1 MTKLL
6 HAIWRVIKF
15 PFVLL
20 FNVIAFP
27 YRALRRI
34 RQFLN
39 EEPPEDR
46 PLIDTFSSLATEAE
60 TRASLWEHVDA
71 LRGHL
76 LRIVIGLAAGV
87 GISFLFTRPLA
98 VLLAA
103 PLKDTALLGTIEVTE
118 SISVFMR
125 IALISGVILALPY
138 IAFELWLFAAPGL
151 NPRERKIGLIGI
163 PLATLFFVGGVTF
176 TYFIMPA
183 AIGAMEAFN
192 QYMGFSTNWRPNS
205 YYGFVTGLMFWLGLF
220 FEFPLVIYVL
230 TSMGFVKPRVLSQQ
244 WRLAIV
250 IISIFAAAI
259 TPTIDPVNM
268 GLVMLP
274 MTLLYF
280 VSIGLSHIAYAGR
293 RKADSSQRLAEERQS
308 APQEKTSV

>member
-1 MTKLL
+1 MNNFFKSL
-6 HAIWRVIKF
+6 WRVITF
-15 PFVLL
+15 PFTLI
-20 FNVIAFP
+20 FNIIAFP
-27 YRALRRI
+27 FRGLRRI
-34 RQFLN
+34 GHFLN

-60 TRASLWEHVDA
+60 TRASLWAHVEA

-76 LRIVIGLAAGV
+76 LRIVLGLAVAV
-87 GISFLFTRPLA
+87 GISFLFTRELA
-98 VLLAA
+98 VLLAR
-103 PLKDTALLGTIEVTE
+103 PLEGTALLGTIEVTE

-125 IALISGVILALPY
+125 IALISGVVLALPY

-163 PLATLFFVGGVTF
+163 PLATLLFATGVAF

-192 QYMGFSTNWRPNS
+192 RYMGFTTNWRPNS

-230 TSMGFVKPRVLSQQ
+230 TSIGVVKPRVLVQQ

-259 TPTIDPVNM
+259 TPTVDPVNM
-268 GLVMLP
+268 ALVMLP

-293 RKADSSQRLAEERQS
+293 RKADLSQQS
-308 APQEKTSV
+308 APQKTSL

>member
-1 MTKLL
+1 MKKLL
-6 HAIWRVIKF
+6 QAIWRAIKF

-20 FNVIAFP
+20 FNILAFP
-27 YRALRRI
+27 YRALRGIGR
-34 RQFLN
+34 FLN

-46 PLIDTFSSLATEAE
+46 PLIDTFSSLATEEE

-71 LRGHL
+71 LRTHL
-76 LRIVIGLAAGV
+76 LRIVIGLAVGV

-103 PLKDTALLGTIEVTE
+103 PLEGTALLGTIEVTE

-151 NPRERKIGLIGI
+151 SPRERKIGLIGI
-163 PLATLFFVGGVTF
+163 PLATLFFAGGVAF

-183 AIGAMEAFN
+183 AIRAMEAFN
-192 QYMGFSTNWRPNS
+192 NYMGFSTNWRPNS

-230 TSMGFVKPRVLSQQ
+230 TSIGLVQPRVLSQQ

-280 VSIGLSHIAYAGR
+280 VSIGLSHVAYAGR
-293 RKADSSQRLAEERQS
+293 RRAAWQS
-308 APQEKTSV
+308 AQHKETSIRQNPS